1 MAAAGLNAWPRSLI
15 RFWRLPAS
23 SPATLPFEVIR
34 LDEVRADVFVSI
46 NGRENER
53 LVDPEVDLA
62 AACNNL
68 AHKPESTD
76 RGRQVSVLQWPK
88 GAPLNLG

>member
-1 MAAAGLNAWPRSLI
+1 MATQPDTILETARIIARDFAVRGH
-15 RFWRLPAS
+15 S
-23 SPATLPFEVIR
+23 SV
-34 LDEVRADVFVSI
+34 EVRADVFVSI